1 VTACSGTL
9 CSSDNFI
16 INIDDTLD
24 YILQV
29 GKKYLS
35 FISVLIIL
43 IGYYKYS
50 DLVYAIFFK
59 SCY

>member
-1 VTACSGTL
+1 VTACSGDL

-16 INIDDTLD
+16 INIEDTFD

-35 FISVLIIL
+35 VISVLIIL

-59 SCY
+59 SRY

>member
-1 VTACSGTL
+1 VTACSGNL
-9 CSSDNFI
+9 CTSDNFI
-16 INIDDTLD
+16 INIGDTFD

-35 FISVLIIL
+35 FISVLLIL

-59 SCY
+59 SHY